1 MRYPFENC
9 FEFQRNVHR
18 YPLFTVLNI
27 FSYTPL
33 SCVDRNVR
41 VCHWCTRCESG
52 GYGGGLGLPRTGRTG
67 LLRARPHSLSSQ
79 HRNYRNQSSV
89 RRTFLP
95 SGRLFDPA
103 PTYTRFSRSFSS
115 KFKPKTSNFESAK
128 VGYSYCFDFWIYHS
142 VCGYNSTI
150 KSFCTA

>member
-103 PTYTRFSRSFSS
+103 PTYTRFSIIVLRN
-115 KFKPKTSNFESAK
+115 SNRKLLILNQQRLVIRTASIFEFIIVC
-128 VGYSYCFDFWIYHS
+128 VGIIAS
-142 VCGYNSTI
+142 
-150 KSFCTA
+150 

>member
-103 PTYTRFSRSFSS
+103 PTYTRFSIIVLRN
-115 KFKPKTSNFESAK
+115 SNRKLLILNQQRLVIRTASIFEFIIVC
-128 VGYSYCFDFWIYHS
+128 VGI
-142 VCGYNSTI
+142 I
-150 KSFCTA
+150 AP

>member
-103 PTYTRFSRSFSS
+103 PTYTRFSIIVLRN
-115 KFKPKTSNFESAK
+115 SNRKLLILNQQRLVIRTASIFE
-128 VGYSYCFDFWIYHS
+128 FII
-142 VCGYNSTI
+142 VCVSI
-150 KSFCTA
+150 IAS